1 VTERPPAAVVDDA
14 GSPSAAAALPTG
26 WTVVPMWDLPA
37 EPFDLSPERLAVVAR
52 VWTSDDAREV
62 LLAAARGVAAV
73 IEVRLPADA
82 ADQFL
87 DDLGRLTTPAATMST
102 AALERDHLELLRA
115 LAAGATL
122 TSAAKELGLSRRTA
136 VRRIGEAR
144 ERLGVA
150 TTAEAVARI
159 DAAPA
164 SGD

>member
-14 GSPSAAAALPTG
+14 GSPSATAAVPAG

-37 EPFDLSPERLAVVAR
+37 DPFDLATHRLVVVAR
-52 VWTSDDAREV
+52 VWTADDARAV

-73 IEVRLPADA
+73 VEVRLPADS

-87 DDLGRLTTPAATMST
+87 DDLARLTTSAPQTSAAS
-102 AALERDHLELLRA
+102 LERDHLDLLRA

-122 TSAAKELGLSRRTA
+122 TAAAKELGLSRRTA

-150 TTAEAVARI
+150 TTAEAVARL
-159 DAAPA
+159 DPPPT